1 MCILSSRV
9 KIDEQNEGN
18 YFMYLNM
25 TFDRHF
31 FRYEEQSLIDG
42 SQMRKCSPIP
52 TSSISYEWIPWI
64 IVIAWLFGLTF
75 KEQLK
80 NLVCKR
86 NSQSTS
92 AISFDSAGNLPRNG
106 HSDSVPNG
114 HPVPN
119 SVEFSYQNQSVQVQ
133 HESQQN

>member
-1 MCILSSRV
+1 MKEIVL
-9 KIDEQNEGN
+9 
-18 YFMYLNM
+18 YLNM